1 MVATFPPPA
10 PGFWELDRSH
20 TTGGATPIVSGL
32 TTESAEAAF
41 LRLFAE
47 FGIPAETLSM
57 RYVNGFC
64 YTRLRPLVSADRPP
78 RRSPPVFVT
87 RLVTRLHPEFRRRA
101 AAATRTLSSRPWR
114 RVVEQWKAEIRPGL
128 ERRNL
133 ALQDVDTAA
142 LDDQRLCRHLADLLA
157 HARLTCEEHFYL
169 HGFDLGPLGMLIL
182 AGREWGLPPSE
193 VVGALVG
200 ASPSTSA
207 PAEALIR
214 LREGIAATGLQPTS
228 LAEVRAASPELAA
241 ELDGYLRHRG
251 AVLYSGYDL
260 DTPTLCESPGVVL
273 AAILHG
279 QRERGDLP
287 DPEAVAAQLRDK
299 VPPAE
304 RGRFDELLSDAR
316 AAMDMRDDNGPL
328 TVEWPIGLLRL
339 AMLEAG
345 RRLVAAGRLTEVDH
359 VFELDSRELVSM
371 TRGGAG
377 PEPAVVA
384 ARAARRQS
392 DKALDP
398 PAVLGRAEPPPPL
411 DALPGPLATMVS
423 VVTAVMAELGMA
435 GRDPSVGGDEQGLAG
450 CGIGERAVT
459 GVARTAATAEEAIAA
474 LEPGE
479 ILVTRTT
486 SPAYNM
492 VLNLVGGLV
501 TAEGGV
507 MSHAAVLSR
516 ELGIPAVIGA
526 PGAMVAIG
534 DGDLVE
540 VDPLSG
546 TVRVLG
552 PSSTASSASPA

>member
-1 MVATFPPPA
+1 MAATFPPPA
-10 PGFWELDRSH
+10 PGYWELDRSH
-20 TTGGATPIVSGL
+20 TTGGATPIVSTL
-32 TTESAEAAF
+32 TSESADAAF
-41 LRLFAE
+41 RRLFAE

-57 RYVNGFC
+57 KYVNGFC
-64 YTRLRPLVSADRPP
+64 YTRLRPLMSADRPP

-87 RLVTRLHPEFRRRA
+87 KLITRLHPEFRRRA
-101 AAATRTLSSRPWR
+101 TAAARTLSSRPWR
-114 RVVEQWKAEIRPGL
+114 RVVEQWRTEIRPGL

-142 LDDQRLCRHLADLLA
+142 MDDIALSRHLAELLA
-157 HARLTCEEHFYL
+157 HARLTFEEHFYL

-182 AGREWGLPPSE
+182 AGRGWGLPPSE

-214 LREGIAATGLQPTS
+214 VREGIEAAGLEPTS
-228 LAEVRAASPELAA
+228 LAEVRAASPVLAA

-251 AVLYSGYDL
+251 AVLYSGYDI

-273 AAILHG
+273 SAILHG
-279 QRERGDLP
+279 QRQLGGRP
-287 DPEAVAAQLRDK
+287 DPEAVAAQLRER
-299 VPPAE
+299 VPPDDRA
-304 RGRFDELLSDAR
+304 RFDELLGDAR

-328 TVEWPIGLLRL
+328 TVEWPTGLLRL
-339 AMLEAG
+339 AMLEAS

-359 VFELDSRELVSM
+359 VFELEASELVTM
-371 TRGGAG
+371 TRGGQG

-384 ARAARRQS
+384 ARAVRRQAC
-392 DKALDP
+392 KALDP
-398 PAVLGRAEPPPPL
+398 PATLGREEAEPPIEV
-411 DALPGPLATMVS
+411 LPAPLATMVS
-423 VVTAVMAELGMA
+423 VVTAVLAELGMSGRHASVA
-435 GRDPSVGGDEQGLAG
+435 GDDLGLAG
-450 CGIGERAVT
+450 CGIGEKAVT

-516 ELGIPAVIGA
+516 ELGIPAVVGA
-526 PGAMVAIG
+526 RGAMAAIA
-534 DGDLVE
+534 DGDLVV
-540 VDPLSG
+540 VDPRSG
-546 TVRVLG
+546 TVRVLER
-552 PSSTASSASPA
+552 SSTS